1 VPGSDLLFR
10 LQFPAHPDDNPI
22 VTTTSFYQTP
32 QPAAPFHPGAL
43 VIATLANPREKIW
56 GAILNLSP
64 AGLSLRG
71 VDLTSFD
78 DFISQI
84 RDGEPFTAGVM
95 FFPMHRVERVELDL
109 PEGAIPSL
117 AQRFADKT
125 GQDPAPMLVSEF
137 LPSAI
142 DNAEKSHSPTDRT
155 GSNVARDSG
164 KAGDAG
170 DKPR

>member
-1 VPGSDLLFR
+1 VP
-10 LQFPAHPDDNPI
+10 
-22 VTTTSFYQTP
+22 TTSFYQTP

-56 GAILNLSP
+56 GAILHLSP
-64 AGLSLRG
+64 TGLSLRG
-71 VDLTSFD
+71 VDLSSFD

-84 RDGEPFTAGVM
+84 RDGEPFAAGVM
-95 FFPMHRVERVELDL
+95 FFPMHRVERLELDL
-109 PEGAIPSL
+109 PEGTIPSL
-117 AQRFADKT
+117 AQRFAQKT

-142 DNAEKSHSPTDRT
+142 ENAEKSHSLADHPETH
-155 GSNVARDSG
+155 VARDSG
-164 KAGDAG
+164 AADATG